1 MKKMILLLVVVVAA
15 ILAGCSFGTV
25 IDLSSNEDSG
35 KTNILQNPGFENSD
49 TETSVPLNWSVLTDN
64 EFPVATC
71 PISFHSGVS
80 SLRID
85 QPESEISLVS
95 DAFDID
101 NTSVYYSR
109 CFVRTDK
116 ISNKPLTLH
125 LMAFN
130 DEGDIVNKYSREI
143 IPSEEWSAIDFNSG
157 FFKNSATTAR
167 LVVTVPEKNDNSFW
181 IDDAEIF
188 KVHTFA
194 FSQE

>member
-1 MKKMILLLVVVVAA
+1 MKRMMLLLVVLLVLV
-15 ILAGCSFGTV
+15 LAGCSFGTV
-25 IDLSSNEDSG
+25 IDLSSKEDSG
-35 KTNILQNPGFENSD
+35 KTNILQNPSFENSD
-49 TETSVPLNWSVLTDN
+49 TETSVPLNWSILTDID
-64 EFPVATC
+64 FPVETC

-85 QPESEISLVS
+85 QPESEVSLVS

-125 LMAFN
+125 LIAFN
-130 DEGDIVNKYSREI
+130 QKGDIVNKYSREI
-143 IPSEEWSAIDFNSG
+143 IPSEEWAAIDFNSG
-157 FFKNSATTAR
+157 FFKDSAETAR